1 MSSKAILVEK
11 EGYTLYQEVFDNTEV
26 YLEIENPNYKLITN
40 HYHGELEEK
49 IVIAIPQNIWA
60 SLKETCDENR

>member
-1 MSSKAILVEK
+1 MSSKAVLAEK
-11 EGYTLYQEVFDNTEV
+11 KGYTLYQEVFDNTEV

-49 IVIAIPQNIWA
+49 IIITIPQNVWEE
-60 SLKETCDENR
+60 LKRLSG

>member
-1 MSSKAILVEK
+1 MSSKAVLAEK
-11 EGYTLYQEVFDNTEV
+11 KGYTLYQEVFDNTEV

-49 IVIAIPQNIWA
+49 IIITIPQNVWEE
-60 SLKETCDENR
+60 LKRLSE